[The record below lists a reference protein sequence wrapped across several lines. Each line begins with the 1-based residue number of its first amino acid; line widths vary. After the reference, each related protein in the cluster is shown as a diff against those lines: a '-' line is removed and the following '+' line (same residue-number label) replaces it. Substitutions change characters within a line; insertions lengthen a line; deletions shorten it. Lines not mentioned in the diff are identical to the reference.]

1 MRSHSLLVLLVL
13 SVATATGCTTAST
26 AGSASSE
33 RELTAADRDTVAVRV
48 GDVLVVRLDSN
59 PSTGYGWTWDERAA
73 AGVLVKDGEPTMSGA
88 APMPGSGGVQTWRFR
103 AAAPGEAQLQLDY
116 LRPWEKDTP
125 PVRTVR
131 WSVQVR

>member
-1 MRSHSLLVLLVL
+1 MRLKSMMPLMVSAAMVAGCAAGPAAHPEPVEHVL
-13 SVATATGCTTAST
+13 A
-26 AGSASSE
+26 
-33 RELTAADRDTVAVRV
+33 AADREVVTVRV

-59 PSTGYGWTWDERAA
+59 PSTGYGWTWDESAA
-73 AGVLVKDGEPTMSGA
+73 AGVLVKDGEPSMSGA

-103 AAAPGEAQLQLDY
+103 AAAPGEVQLQLDY
-116 LRPWEKDTP
+116 LRPWEKGTP